1 VNPLTAPRT
10 SKPSQHLTNQ
20 ENTKNKFYR
29 QSEKDSVPF
38 GGDVNNKE
46 DLPLVCLQAHFLA
59 VAILLRE
66 EIPKNLSFARG
77 KKTVKETNKNTNRTT
92 QKERDLGM
100 GIAAP

>member
-20 ENTKNKFYR
+20 ENTENKFYR
-29 QSEKDSVPF
+29 QSGKDSVPF

-46 DLPLVCLQAHFLA
+46 DLPLVGLQVHFLA

-66 EIPKNLSFARG
+66 EISQNLSFAG
-77 KKTVKETNKNTNRTT
+77 KKTAKETKNTNRTT